1 MAKGSSLLK
10 ICLISLYTLSLPLW
24 AQNNLPAPK
33 QESTP
38 SPPLK
43 LDLKSAIDLALK
55 TNQVARASRQE
66 VVTAYQRLR
75 QKTSF
80 LKPRLDFAEQIGRGK
95 SMLMPDASLMPGPIT
110 MVGPGGETVQNF
122 KLYARYPLWTG
133 GRLQREVEVA
143 EEQQQASSTTADT
156 VSLDVT
162 REVKT
167 LYYRVLEGDALVQ
180 IAEAA
185 LRAAEERVRIL
196 RGFYEVGRSALYEVL
211 QAEADA
217 ADWRRQVVEARNER
231 NLRLVDLKVALGI
244 DPSKEVILTEKLEKT
259 PFPLTREE
267 ALQKALAQRPEI
279 LTLQH
284 LRRSFEKMKAAVKGE
299 YLPQV
304 YLSVALDSR
313 GPGTTLDFRNGLSW
327 LITAGLPLFDGENRK
342 ARIQEAESERRKL
355 DIEEERLRISISAE
369 VEKAFLNLR
378 TAEEA
383 IKAAE
388 AGLKQAE
395 ETYRIYQERYQVGR
409 GILVEVLTA
418 QQWLVKAQTN
428 MATALANW
436 NIAIA
441 EVERAVGLR

>member
-1 MAKGSSLLK
+1 MAKRDFLLK
-10 ICLISLYTLSLPLW
+10 ICFLSLYFLSLPLW
-24 AQNNLPAPK
+24 VQSDISTPK
-33 QESTP
+33 QETSP

-66 VVTAYQRLR
+66 VTTTYQRLR
-75 QKTSF
+75 QKASF
-80 LKPRLDFAEQIGRGK
+80 LKPRLDLAEQIGRGK
-95 SMLMPDASLMPGPIT
+95 SMLMPDSSLMPGPIT
-110 MVGPGGETVQNF
+110 MVGPGGETVQDF

-143 EEQQQASSTTADT
+143 KELYRTSSATADT
-156 VSLDVT
+156 VALDVI

-185 LRAAEERVRIL
+185 LRASEERVRIL
-196 RGFYEVGRSALYEVL
+196 RGFLEVGRAARYEVL

-217 ADWRRQVVEARNER
+217 ADWRRQLVEARNER
-231 NLRLVDLKVALGI
+231 NLRLVDFKVALGI
-244 DPSKEVILTEKLEKT
+244 DPLKEVALTEKLEKT
-259 PFPLTREE
+259 PFPLSREE

-279 LTLQH
+279 LALQH
-284 LRRSFEKMKAAVKGE
+284 LKRSFEKMKEAVKGE

-304 YLSVALDSR
+304 YLAVALDSR
-313 GPGTTLDFRNGLSW
+313 GPGTTMDFRNGLSW
-327 LITAGLPLFDGENRK
+327 LITAGLPLFDGENRR

-355 DIEEERLRISISAE
+355 DIEEERLRISINAE

-383 IKAAE
+383 ITAAE

-441 EVERAVGLR
+441 EVERAIGFR